1 MEQSGKKFPVTG
13 RELITIDEAVEFF
26 FLAPD
31 PRLDTVSIHCY
42 NSIVDTMSTERRE
55 KRIMFKGTPET
66 VAQRRE
72 EIVGACEQLY
82 KTMSFRDITLKEI
95 GKVTSFSRPT
105 IYNYF
110 QTKEEIFLA
119 LFERE
124 YDRWNADLE
133 EILNSDQKYSGQ
145 QLADQIAKS
154 LEKRA
159 QLLKLLSMNN
169 FDMEENSR
177 EELLVSFKRA
187 YGKSLENF
195 RLILKKHCPELSEA
209 ETEQIMYVFFP
220 FMFGIYPYAE
230 VTAKQKEAM
239 TEAEVD
245 YKYQSIYEITYNC
258 LAKLLSSGHA
268 GK

>member
-1 MEQSGKKFPVTG
+1 
-13 RELITIDEAVEFF
+13 
-26 FLAPD
+26 
-31 PRLDTVSIHCY
+31 
-42 NSIVDTMSTERRE
+42 
-55 KRIMFKGTPET
+55 MFKGTPEII
-66 VAQRRE
+66 AQRRE

-82 KTMSFRDITLKEI
+82 QTMSFKDITLKEI
-95 GKVTSFSRPT
+95 SNATSFSRPT

-110 QTKEEIFLA
+110 HTKEEIFLA

-133 EILNSDQKYSGQ
+133 KILNSEKDYACNE
-145 QLADQIAKS
+145 LAEQIAKS
-154 LEKRA
+154 LERRA

-177 EELLVSFKRA
+177 EELLASFKRA
-187 YGKSLENF
+187 YGKSLKLF
-195 RLILKKHCPELSEA
+195 REILRKHCSGMSEA
-209 ETEQIMYVFFP
+209 EAEQVMYVFFP

-239 TEAEVD
+239 TEAEVE

-258 LAKLLSSGHA
+258 LIRLLGSSNQS